1 MDDFYVSND
10 KRDTKSCSGTHIVI
24 VKLEQTGM
32 ERSSYG
38 GNDCIVL
45 PEISRKHI
53 ANTNKINN
61 W

>member
-10 KRDTKSCSGTHIVI
+10 KRDTKSYSGTHIVI

-38 GNDCIVL
+38 GNDCIV
-45 PEISRKHI
+45 
-53 ANTNKINN
+53 
-61 W
+61 